1 MTAPRRRGARGQA
14 TVELALVLPVVLM
27 VLLVV
32 VQVGLLARD
41 RLVVVHAT
49 RAAARAVIVE
59 PATSAATTA
68 LRRQGVRGS
77 ARVHVAGQLH
87 AGGLATVEVEMP
99 PTRLPLVGRAL
110 AGVTLRESLTVH
122 VEGRR

>member
-1 MTAPRRRGARGQA
+1 MKVTGRSQRGQA
-14 TVELALVLPVVLM
+14 SVELALVLPVVLM

>member
-1 MTAPRRRGARGQA
+1 MNVTGRSQRGQA
-14 TVELALVLPVVLM
+14 SVELALVLPLVLM

-59 PATSAATTA
+59 PSTAAATTA
-68 LRRQGVRGS
+68 LRRQGVHDS
-77 ARVHVAGQLH
+77 ATVHVAGQLH
-87 AGGLATVEVEMP
+87 AGGLATVVVQMP

>member
-1 MTAPRRRGARGQA
+1 MTGRSQRGQA
-14 TVELALVLPVVLM
+14 SVELALVLPVVLM

-59 PATSAATTA
+59 PTTSAATTA
-68 LRRQGVRGS
+68 LRRQGVHGS

-87 AGGLATVEVEMP
+87 AGGLATVEVEMA